1 MKPTAQSDRSS
12 LIANFSALAGGHA
25 LGLVVPLLTVPY
37 LARVLRPEG
46 WAPVLVAQALA
57 AWLLLLLDYGF
68 DLSATRAIAQ
78 ARGNARSS
86 TSGHA
91 PAHASRDAGDNEG
104 SVARDSDSPD
114 INALAIRAIVWRV
127 QHAKLLLVPIAI
139 VLMLI
144 AYALIPAL
152 QHAHRLMLWTVLF
165 GIVRGL
171 NPLWFFQGLEKMRGA
186 VLTDTAGKVLGA
198 LSVLLFVHG
207 PNDGWKVLAFQALFA
222 GLTCGVLTLRLI
234 RIAPATRWSM
244 HSAIGELRQSWPL
257 FVFRASGTLYMQAN
271 TIILSVSSTALAVV
285 AYGGAERIVRA
296 AINLL
301 EPMTRLF
308 LPRISFLASSN
319 PRAAAQLIS
328 RCLLVLG
335 VGSAVAGAMISFGA
349 PWLVQLLLGEG
360 YDAAVPV
367 LRWLA
372 LLLPLVTVATV
383 LGAFWA
389 LPHKRDKLVLG
400 ATLIAGATNLALA
413 ALLVPR
419 LDAMGMTIAVVI
431 AEAIVANTLVLAYV
445 RWRAEASGEQVV
457 AS

>member
-1 MKPTAQSDRSS
+1 MTPTAQSDRSS
-12 LIANFSALAGGHA
+12 LLANFSALAGGHA

-78 ARGNARSS
+78 ARGSL
-86 TSGHA
+86 
-91 PAHASRDAGDNEG
+91 RDISE
-104 SVARDSDSPD
+104 
-114 INALAIRAIVWRV
+114 IVWSV
-127 QHAKLLLVPIAI
+127 QYAKLLLAPVAI
-139 VLMLI
+139 VLMVI

-152 QHAHRLMLWTVLF
+152 QDAHRLMLWTVLF
-165 GIVRGL
+165 GLVRGL
-171 NPLWFFQGLEKMRGA
+171 NPLWFFQGMEQMRGA
-186 VLTDTAGKVLGA
+186 VLTDTAAKVLGA
-198 LSVLLFVHG
+198 LSVFVFVRAPG
-207 PNDGWKVLAFQALFA
+207 DGWKVLALQALFA
-222 GLTCGVLTLRLI
+222 GLACAVLTLRLV
-234 RIAPATRWSM
+234 RLAPATPWSIAT
-244 HSAIGELRQSWPL
+244 AIAELRRSWPL

-271 TIILSVSSTALAVV
+271 TIILSVSSTALAVA

-308 LPRISFLASSN
+308 LPHISFLASSN
-319 PRAAAQLIS
+319 PRAAARLIS

-335 VGSAVAGAMISFGA
+335 VGSAFAGAMISFGA
-349 PWLVQLLLGEG
+349 PWLVQLLLGHG
-360 YDAAVPV
+360 YEAAVPV

-372 LLLPLVTVATV
+372 LLLPVVTLATV

-400 ATLIAGATNLALA
+400 ATLVAGVTNLALA

-419 LDAMGMTIAVVI
+419 IDAMGMTIAVVS
-431 AEAIVANTLVLAYV
+431 AESIVATTLALAYV
-445 RWRAEASGEQVV
+445 RWRREAPAESVV
-457 AS
+457 VS

>member
-1 MKPTAQSDRSS
+1 M
-12 LIANFSALAGGHA
+12 IANFSALAGGHA

-78 ARGNARSS
+78 ARGN
-86 TSGHA
+86 
-91 PAHASRDAGDNEG
+91 
-104 SVARDSDSPD
+104 SDGGRTND
-114 INALAIRAIVWRV
+114 IATIVWSV
-127 QHAKLLLVPIAI
+127 QYAKLLLVPIAI

-144 AYALIPAL
+144 AYATIPAL
-152 QHAHRLMLWTVLF
+152 QDAHRLMLWTVLF
-165 GIVRGL
+165 GIIRGL
-171 NPLWFFQGLEKMRGA
+171 NPLWFFQGLEKMRSA

-198 LSVLLFVHG
+198 ASVFVFVRT
-207 PNDGWKVLAFQALFA
+207 PDDGWKVLALQALFA
-222 GLTCGVLTLRLI
+222 GIACAWLTIRLF
-234 RIAPATRWSM
+234 RIAPPTPWSFDT
-244 HSAIGELRQSWPL
+244 AVAELRRSWPL

-271 TIILSVSSTALAVV
+271 TIILSLSSTALAVA
-285 AYGGAERIVRA
+285 AYGGAERVVRA

-308 LPRISFLASSN
+308 LPRISFLATSN
-319 PRAAAQLIS
+319 PRAAAQMIY
-328 RCLLVLG
+328 RCLVILG
-335 VGSAVAGAMISFGA
+335 VGSAAAGAMISLGA
-349 PWLVQLLLGEG
+349 PLLVRLLLGDG

-372 LLLPLVTVATV
+372 LLLPVVTIATV

-400 ATLIAGATNLALA
+400 ATLVAGMTNLALA
-413 ALLVPR
+413 AILVPR
-419 LDAMGMTIAVVI
+419 MDAMGMTIAVVS
-431 AEAIVANTLVLAYV
+431 AEAIVATTLALAYV
-445 RWRAEASGEQVV
+445 RWRSVAPAETAV